1 MLGAEEV
8 VLRGE
13 GEQVLRRRGV
23 LAAVLE
29 HPVQHVVEEDPHL
42 AELFHALVGDAVG
55 AEPVG
60 IDLFAPQVL
69 LGLGQLLVV
78 GGLVLLGELIAVLQ
92 GLGGH
97 HVVQH
102 RLLLGAVLDVVGHG
116 HAVAGLG
123 GPVQLGPAQGLV
135 VGGGLRG
142 ALAQPEE
149 EVPGG
154 DLAAVDGEHHG
165 LAGDPA
171 LFAHHLLDGV
181 LRGGAA
187 DAAAEH
193 AHRHGQGKG
202 GGQGFLYESVHRN
215 DTPCVPIEMGFR
227 GGKLSLHR
235 GAFYHDFPFVTTL
248 FPKIHGWFTGSS
260 HLVDIF
266 PAAA

>member
-1 MLGAEEV
+1 MPMAGCHKPRGKYIVTGGGAHGADGKD
-8 VLRGE
+8 RGF
-13 GEQVLRRRGV
+13 RG
-23 LAAVLE
+23 AA
-29 HPVQHVVEEDPHL
+29 
-42 AELFHALVGDAVG
+42 
-55 AEPVG
+55 
-60 IDLFAPQVL
+60 FA
-69 LGLGQLLVV
+69 
-78 GGLVLLGELIAVLQ
+78 
-92 GLGGH
+92 
-97 HVVQH
+97 
-102 RLLLGAVLDVVGHG
+102 R
-116 HAVAGLG
+116 
-123 GPVQLGPAQGLV
+123 
-135 VGGGLRG
+135 GGGLRG